1 MDETKRIQINEYTKI
16 EDVRGKYAWNDN
28 WKVGGIIEEGGER
41 GVVIDGKYYSCI
53 TGDCLYDSITI
64 NGFKV
69 YEPKE

>member
-28 WKVGGIIEEGGER
+28 WNCGGYIEEGGER
-41 GVVIDGKYYSCI
+41 GVVIGGKYYSTI
-53 TGDCLYDSITI
+53 TGDSLYDSLTI

-69 YEPKE
+69 YEPEK